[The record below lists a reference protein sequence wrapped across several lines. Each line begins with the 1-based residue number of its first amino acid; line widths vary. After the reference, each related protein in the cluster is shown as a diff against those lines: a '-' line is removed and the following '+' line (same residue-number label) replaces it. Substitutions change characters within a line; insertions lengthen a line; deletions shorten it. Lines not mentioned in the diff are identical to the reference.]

1 VDDILKQCMLKGLR
15 YYRDETRQMLAMAS
29 QSGDPNDAERLERR
43 IHRLDDRIRDW
54 DLESRQM
61 H

>member
-1 VDDILKQCMLKGLR
+1 MEDVLKNCMLSGLR
-15 YYRDETRQMLAMAS
+15 YYREETRQMLAMAHDHGNS
-29 QSGDPNDAERLERR
+29 TDAEMLERR